1 MMFLSEFTLAGKVIK
16 VEERTNQKGGTYTR
30 VGVQTGTRG
39 SDRAWVNMSND
50 WATGAEYG
58 KQAIL
63 KVRFD
68 ATANKLRPTERPQFI
83 EQDALAL
90 A

>member
-1 MMFLSEFTLAGKVIK
+1 
-16 VEERTNQKGGTYTR
+16 
-30 VGVQTGTRG
+30 
-39 SDRAWVNMSND
+39 MSND
-50 WATGAEYG
+50 WASGAEYG